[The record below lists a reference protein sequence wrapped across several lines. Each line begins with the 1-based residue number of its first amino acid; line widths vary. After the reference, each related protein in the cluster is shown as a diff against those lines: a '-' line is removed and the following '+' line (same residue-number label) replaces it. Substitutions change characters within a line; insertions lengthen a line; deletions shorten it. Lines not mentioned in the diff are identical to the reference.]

1 MMTTDNTCRIT
12 ILIALAATA
21 ALLTGCTTVRV
32 QPWQRGGLTEYSMR
46 PDRDPLAAAM
56 SEHTFFSREAT
67 GGGRAVGGSSCG
79 CN

>member
-1 MMTTDNTCRIT
+1 MKTTARMQ
-12 ILIALAATA
+12 LLKLLAAVLLAALAS
-21 ALLTGCTTVRV
+21 GCSTVRV
-32 QPWQRGGLTEYSMR
+32 EPWERGTFTEYSMR
-46 PDRDPLAAAM
+46 PDRDPLASAM

>member
-1 MMTTDNTCRIT
+1 MTKT
-12 ILIALAATA
+12 IHKQLPRLLAA
-21 ALLTGCTTVRV
+21 ALLAALASGCSTVRV
-32 QPWQRGGLTEYSMR
+32 EPWERGTFTEYAMK
-46 PDRDPLAAAM
+46 PDRDPLASAM